1 MEAQSTTLAAIR
13 TSLLSLADYVASA
26 QLRIPRPETS
36 RVERARDEVA
46 WAIREYLVPRLDDP
60 LAPAVAVVAGPGG
73 TGKSAILNAI
83 ARRPVSESGVM
94 RPTTTEPIVWASR
107 SRPDSDWKA
116 FLHRLREQTGAEL
129 DVVMDDDPLT
139 EHVIFVDTPP
149 VDFARSDGRMP
160 ALEALGL
167 ADICI
172 FVTSASRYADASGW
186 MYLEAARR
194 RGVPILHVINRLPRD
209 AETAEDVLVDY
220 VARLHGRDLLIEPDT
235 ALVFPV
241 VAGEIDDVTEG
252 SSAAPVGALRGELAE
267 LARRDF
273 RSAIINQTVLA
284 TTQAV
289 AQRARRVGA
298 ELAVEVQDRTEFD
311 EVVANAYQGQSNALV
326 ADLDAG
332 RFAELANA
340 ESWGLAA
347 ADLTGIVTR
356 RAGIAA
362 QQAAQ
367 GWEARP
373 GGRELLAAGGDGLR
387 RHGQDTA
394 YEAQRLLEQ
403 WYTVIGELAAT
414 ASKRGKMWKRIRR
427 RVTRRIW
434 PQVLD
439 PDRTL
444 DGSLTR
450 RYGTKTADLVAN
462 CRLELA
468 EALTAA
474 LAEDAGRFE
483 RFLGPHPDADIL
495 REIETRAEWI
505 EALVEDEVE
514 LVPIVSTSAP
524 SDTEEAGSLAAAPV
538 AGAGA
543 ESERVED
550 AVPESD
556 GAAAEQI
563 KAPAVAAGAID
574 PDPTDPPS
582 DEASGETFQAT
593 PDDVAVVDATGVD
606 ERAEPV
612 GIDTP
617 HEPEQ
622 AVEPVHAD
630 DSVGA
635 ADLGMPAEPGSA
647 VQADMSNE
655 TDERDAPVDT
665 YASRG
670 PGDRDGSEIR
680 RGSDGPDEEGE
691 PSDLDADNVTNGS
704 REPSNE
710 GQVPSSPAGERS
722 EIGDA

>member
-1 MEAQSTTLAAIR
+1 MEAQSTALAAIR
-13 TSLLSLADYVASA
+13 TSLLSLADFVASA

-36 RVERARDEVA
+36 RIERTRDEVA

-83 ARRPVSESGVM
+83 ARRPLSESGVM

-129 DVVMDDDPLT
+129 DVVMSDDPLI

-149 VDFARSDGRMP
+149 VDFVRSDGRMP

-172 FVTSASRYADASGW
+172 FVTSASRYADAAGW

-209 AETAEDVLVDY
+209 AETAEEVLVDY
-220 VARLHGRDLLIEPDT
+220 VARLHGRDLLIEPNT

-252 SSAAPVGALRGELAE
+252 PSPAAVDALRGELAE
-267 LARRDF
+267 LAHSDF

-298 ELAVEVQDRTEFD
+298 ELAVEVQERADFD
-311 EVVANAYQGQSNALV
+311 EVVVSAYQVQSDALA

-367 GWEARP
+367 SWESRP

-403 WYTVIGELAAT
+403 WYTVMGEHAAT
-414 ASKRGKMWKRIRR
+414 ASKRGKLWKRTQR
-427 RVTRRIW
+427 RVLRRLW

-439 PDRTL
+439 PDRTV

-450 RYGTKTADLVAN
+450 RYGTKAANLVADG
-462 CRLELA
+462 RLELA
-468 EALTAA
+468 ETLTAA
-474 LAEDAGRFE
+474 LAADAGRFD
-483 RFLGPHPDADIL
+483 RFLGPQPNADIL

-514 LVPIVSTSAP
+514 LVPIVSSSSAA
-524 SDTEEAGSLAAAPV
+524 DTEDAGSPAAAPDT
-538 AGAGA
+538 AAGA
-543 ESERVED
+543 ESDRVDEP
-550 AVPESD
+550 VLESD
-556 GAAAEQI
+556 GATGEQI
-563 KAPAVAAGAID
+563 EAPAVESGSVD
-574 PDPTDPPS
+574 LDPTDPS
-582 DEASGETFQAT
+582 WGEASGETFQAM
-593 PDDVAVVDATGVD
+593 PDDVVVVDATGVD
-606 ERAEPV
+606 ERAEAV
-612 GIDTP
+612 EIDTP

-622 AVEPVHAD
+622 ALEPVDED
-630 DSVGA
+630 DSVEA
-635 ADLGMPAEPGSA
+635 ADLGVPHEPASPVRGEVSDEP
-647 VQADMSNE
+647 
-655 TDERDAPVDT
+655 TERDAPVD
-665 YASRG
+665 ADG
-670 PGDRDGSEIR
+670 PPGPENPDGSEIP
-680 RGSDGPDEEGE
+680 RGSDGSDEDGE
-691 PSDLDADNVTNGS
+691 TSDLDADDATNGS
-704 REPSNE
+704 SEPSSE
-710 GQVPSSPAGERS
+710 GQGERS